1 MPWGSFHLPTLLD
14 LGVTGSWLPSP
25 GAMMALGGS
34 LLVAAALIFVFLH
47 LLRVAIYLGMAGVIL
62 TVVASAGFGY
72 EAQGEAK
79 IMPQVVAL
87 QKVVD
92 DANARAAQFQR
103 DAVAA
108 SARADAL
115 AKSRRAAIVA
125 AVAPLRAQI
134 NAQAAAIRNLSIPAA
149 AGELLNPAINAINT
163 ANSAA
168 VGAADGAA
176 PTAATV
182 AGATTLGA
190 VEGWAGQVVE
200 QYGECVSQVKGLQ
213 QWAGDIV
220 KAAAAQAT
228 AAGAHT

>member
-14 LGVTGSWLPSP
+14 LGINGSWLPDP
-25 GAMMALGGS
+25 GTLTACGGG
-34 LLVAAALIFVFLH
+34 LLIAAGLVFVFLH
-47 LLRVAIYLGMAGVIL
+47 SIRLALYLGAAAFLMLFAGSV
-62 TVVASAGFGY
+62 GFGY
-72 EAQGEAK
+72 EAKEEA
-79 IMPQVVAL
+79 ILMPRIVAL

-149 AGELLNPAINAINT
+149 AGELLNPAINAVNATNST
-163 ANSAA
+163 AASI
-168 VGAADGAA
+168 AADGA
-176 PTAATV
+176 TAAASV

-200 QYGECVSQVKGLQ
+200 QYGECVSQVHGLQ
-213 QWAGDIV
+213 QWASDIV